1 MSPFRASADRTATW
15 RRWRC
20 WAPSISC
27 PAALSA
33 DVFDRLLD
41 GSVDAAVLPIE
52 NSLHGSVAEH
62 YDLLLQHPV
71 RITAESL
78 LRIRFHLIAMPGVAL
93 AISAA
98 SSRIPWPSRSAA
110 ASSPSTASSRPCSFY
125 DTAGS
130 VKHLMELQFRDTA
143 GVAPELAASQYGA
156 QILARGLEDHAE
168 NFTRFHLLRR
178 ATDVADLED
187 GAAPP
192 ASDSANRQPVA
203 CNKMSVAFSI
213 DHRPGT
219 LVAALQ
225 LLADA
230 GVDLT
235 KIESR
240 PVPGQP
246 WEYVFYAE
254 FRFAHA
260 AHAEAALCCA
270 PQPTAAWS
278 RSWGATRP
286 PESHATTSAEERP
299 RQPRSYQP
307 SSCFRRPVL
316 GLALS
321 SVPQNIPR
329 KRHLDRSSGQS
340 HRPLRSGERPHLAP
354 AGDAPHLRRAAFRVD
369 PTRMRCCVSGFPPD
383 FLIDPDSRGAPL
395 CR

>member
-1 MSPFRASADRTATW
+1 MERETVELNRGGAKSMHLERVAIQGESG
-15 RRWRC
+15 
-20 WAPSISC
+20 SNSHM
-27 PAALSA
+27 AALAMLGDIDLVPCAISA

-93 AISAA
+93 GDLRRVLSHPVALAQCRRFLA
-98 SSRIPWPSRSAA
+98 QHRQLEAVP
-110 ASSPSTASSRPCSFY
+110 FY

-130 VKHLMELQFRDTA
+130 VKHLMEAGLRDTA
-143 GVAPELAASQYGA
+143 GIAPELAASQYGG
-156 QILARGLEDHAE
+156 QILLSGLEDHPQ
-168 NFTRFHLLRR
+168 NFTRFHLLRP
-178 ATDVADLED
+178 A
-187 GAAPP
+187 GSP
-192 ASDSANRQPVA
+192 ASATGDLASATGGPAKDASEVACNNEGA

-246 WEYVFYAE
+246 WEYVFYVDL
-254 FRFAHA
+254 RFDQVARA
-260 AHAEAALCCA
+260 DAAL
-270 PQPTAAWS
+270 AAL
-278 RSWGATRP
+278 RAHCRMVK
-286 PESHATTSAEERP
+286 E
-299 RQPRSYQP
+299 
-307 SSCFRRPVL
+307 L
-316 GLALS
+316 G
-321 SVPQNIPR
+321 R
-329 KRHLDRSSGQS
+329 Y
-340 HRPLRSGERPHLAP
+340 
-354 AGDAPHLRRAAFRVD
+354 RAA
-369 PTRMRCCVSGFPPD
+369 
-383 FLIDPDSRGAPL
+383 
-395 CR
+395 